1 MKNVYLADTH
11 ALVWFI
17 TKDLRLPPKAKQILI
32 QAEAGEVEV
41 LVSTIVLA
49 ELTYITKRKNIPIS
63 IDEVLN
69 KINQGNGFI
78 IVPFDFGVF
87 QTMLTLPG
95 AWEIHDR
102 IIAAT
107 ASYYQA
113 RLITKDEVLRKSN
126 LLNITWN

>member
-17 TKDLRLPPKAKQILI
+17 TENPRLPLKAKQILI

-49 ELTYITKRKNIPIS
+49 ELIYITKRKNIPVS
-63 IDEVLN
+63 VDEVLN
-69 KINQGNGFI
+69 KINKGSGFI

-87 QTMLTLPG
+87 QTMLTLPNT
-95 AWEIHDR
+95 WEIHDR

-107 ASYYQA
+107 ANYYQA
-113 RLITKDEVLRKSN
+113 ILITKDEVLSKSN
-126 LLNITWN
+126 LLNITWD